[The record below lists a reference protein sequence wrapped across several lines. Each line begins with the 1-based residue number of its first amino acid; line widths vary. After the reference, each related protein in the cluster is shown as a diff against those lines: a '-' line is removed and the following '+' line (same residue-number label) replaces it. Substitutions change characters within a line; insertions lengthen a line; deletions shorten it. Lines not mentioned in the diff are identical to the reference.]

1 MSGFDVKFLSF
12 LMAQSHQFS
21 FEEEEEKSREAKV
34 GEGKPYPLFSFLC
47 CGLKMKYFR

>member
-21 FEEEEEKSREAKV
+21 FEEEEAEKSRKAKV
-34 GEGKPYPLFSFLC
+34 GEALTSTFFFVLW
-47 CGLKMKYFR
+47 LEDEVF

>member
-21 FEEEEEKSREAKV
+21 FEEGEEKSREAKV
-34 GEGKPYPLFSFLC
+34 GEALTSTFFFVLW
-47 CGLKMKYFR
+47 LEDEVF

>member
-21 FEEEEEKSREAKV
+21 FEEEEEKRREAKGRG
-34 GEGKPYPLFSFLC
+34 GEALPSSFFFVLW
-47 CGLKMKYFR
+47 LEDEVF

>member
-21 FEEEEEKSREAKV
+21 FEEGEEKSKV
-34 GEGKPYPLFSFLC
+34 REGKPKLLLSFLC
-47 CGLKMKYFR
+47 CGLNMKFFR

>member
-1 MSGFDVKFLSF
+1 MSVFDVKFLSF

-34 GEGKPYPLFSFLC
+34 GEETSSFFVLW
-47 CGLKMKYFR
+47 LEDEVF